1 MTKILHVKTI
11 IIISREADLMYD
23 EKLDPV
29 MRKMEVARLIA
40 SKIVY
45 QWFNNILSS
54 SWSHLWI
61 YDAFANIFGEEA
73 VAKVFI
79 FLNHNMKGI
88 SLLCISFLYLRI
100 RFNIK
105 FNSVLNLHIIGSML
119 QNTFK

>member
-23 EKLDPV
+23 EKLDSV

-79 FLNHNMKGI
+79 FLNHNMKDI

-105 FNSVLNLHIIGSML
+105 SCPNLHNIGSLL
-119 QNTFK
+119 QYTFK

>member
-1 MTKILHVKTI
+1 MTKILHVRTI

-54 SWSHLWI
+54 SWSHLWL
-61 YDAFANIFGEEA
+61 YDAFTNIFGEEA

-79 FLNHNMKGI
+79 FLNRNMKDL

-105 FNSVLNLHIIGSML
+105 SCPNLHNIGSLL
-119 QNTFK
+119 QYTFK